1 MLRTCCIVLLLLA
14 TQAALGADEALV
26 ALGKQRAA
34 ASNAKWEVRDLV
46 HPVMGSIRVGIWL
59 TAQSTDAGRDRIVT
73 SVYVSCQKVADRIAI
88 ELANAPAGNPAGGV
102 GPMDLPR
109 LTCVGVKADGGVQRT
124 ELPAS
129 WEIDNFGDALARNMR
144 PSLLRSC
151 AAIEVTQNVALPPG
165 WPRESQRISL
175 GFSPYSR
182 ELDDVFTQCG
192 ESSAYPAEQ
201 VAAAASGKAS
211 ASKAPT
217 AHKPPPPAASSAA
230 AWKRARTVAKGHTN
244 VRAAGNLEGALVTQ
258 LPPGM
263 PVLVQPAEG
272 DWWHVKPRSGNAYQG
287 FVRRDRFVFD

>member
-1 MLRTCCIVLLLLA
+1 MLRTCCVVLLLA
-14 TQAALGADEALV
+14 TQAAFGADEALV
-26 ALGKQRAA
+26 ALGRQRAA

-46 HPVMGSIRVGIWL
+46 HPVMGSIKVGIWL

-102 GPMDLPR
+102 GPMDLPQ
-109 LTCVGVKADGGVQRT
+109 LTCVGVKPDGGVQRT

-129 WEIDNFGDALARNMR
+129 WEIDNFGDALSRNMR

-165 WPRESQRISL
+165 WPRESQRISF

-182 ELDDVFTQCG
+182 ELDEVFTQCG
-192 ESSAYPAEQ
+192 EPSAYAAQQ
-201 VAAAASGKAS
+201 VAAAQPGKGA
-211 ASKAPT
+211 ASKPPT
-217 AHKPPPPAASSAA
+217 ARNTPPAPAPSAA
-230 AWKRARTVAKGHTN
+230 AWKRARTVSKGHTN
-244 VRAAGNLEGALVTQ
+244 VRAAGNLQGALVTQ

-272 DWWHVKPRSGNAYQG
+272 DWWRVKPRSGSAYQG